1 MKYFSEEEFIMGR
14 VNVFNKMNTK
24 LLTLLDQLREDVGFA
39 LKINSSYRS
48 KKHNEQIGG
57 AKFSKH
63 LTGQA
68 VDISCKSSHDRAI
81 IVGCA
86 LRLGLTV
93 GIAKTFVHIDN
104 REEQI
109 MFTY

>member
-1 MKYFSEEEFIMGR
+1 MRYFKEDEFVMGR
-14 VNVFNKMNTK
+14 VNVFDKMNAA
-24 LLTLLDQLREDVGFA
+24 LLSLLDQLREDVGFA

-48 KKHNEQIGG
+48 KEHNDSIGG

-86 LRLGLTV
+86 IKLGLTV
-93 GIAKTFVHIDN
+93 GVANTFVHIDN
-104 REEQI
+104 REGQI